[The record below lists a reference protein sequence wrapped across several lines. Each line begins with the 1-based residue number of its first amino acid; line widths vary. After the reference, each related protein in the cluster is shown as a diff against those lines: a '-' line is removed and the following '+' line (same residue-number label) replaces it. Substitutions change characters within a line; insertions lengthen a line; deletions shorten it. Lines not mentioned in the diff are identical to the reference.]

1 MTRETG
7 AAVEQE
13 GPPGGSEVR
22 CAECGNV
29 LAEGQD
35 REVTDG
41 GVFCRHCFLVLTNQ
55 LQQVLEA
62 QGQDVN
68 YPAAALG
75 GLAGAV
81 AGVLAWWGFTVLTS
95 VAFGLVAIVIGVAV
109 GKGVV
114 MASGNKRHR
123 NLQVLSLL
131 VSVAAFFYASYLVN
145 RTFIQRA
152 YAEKGEAVAL
162 PLLPEPGL
170 LFAVVSAGF
179 GVMDLVF
186 LAIVA
191 YEAWKIPAPLAI
203 VANPGP

>member
-1 MTRETG
+1 M
-7 AAVEQE
+7 
-13 GPPGGSEVR
+13 
-22 CAECGNV
+22 
-29 LAEGQD
+29 
-35 REVTDG
+35 
-41 GVFCRHCFLVLTNQ
+41 
-55 LQQVLEA
+55 LEA

-123 NLQVLSLL
+123 NLQALSLL
-131 VSVAAFFYASYLVN
+131 VSMAAFFYASYLVN

-170 LFAVVSAGF
+170 FLAVVSGGF

-186 LAIVA
+186 LAIVG

-203 VANPGP
+203 VANPAA